1 MRKWKANSYVLSVCL
16 LVAEYVRQHQQDAQ
30 RGGGEDSVSSLSEG
44 RAAAAATAA
53 SAISK
58 TSLNELARFLC
69 DEIQHPTQSPP
80 GRSGDSFT
88 SLKSLL
94 WRLERAID
102 SETDYERLSWVL
114 TDILTKIDSP
124 DAVWN
129 VVDQISDCVAP
140 LAMPRD
146 EEEEDA
152 LDLDSA
158 NSTLARTSLLGVF
171 VRSFLLAVS
180 RLLFDGLSRLFDDV
194 TQYLEHFREE
204 YELEKK
210 GEEHQLQVDE
220 AKLNLLSS
228 PQASATAAMTS
239 QHLWKEDKQ
248 GTDEL
253 LLSPIFSGSA
263 TLASG
268 LPPTSRIFTPA
279 PSHRAPDLATED
291 AAPLE
296 PRHEHNDSA
305 VWSNDQLNYILSDM
319 VRDMERGRRNQ
330 QGALQET
337 TQGGHSLPR
346 EQMRPLLAGTNEANP
361 NVLFVK
367 YLSFLRCRDYQGAL
381 DSLHQ
386 YHDVLPPRQDPR
398 QSINDGADGSP
409 SAPAGSVGGAGL
421 HFRGTGIQY
430 AVLNLA
436 GLQIMFDHY
445 TAAQES
451 IQEAIRV
458 AQHHGDHICVAFAL
472 TWLVRINQKL
482 GKSKDVVL
490 ALVVSCLD
498 RAEELRLPSLQVLA
512 TLTEAESE
520 LTRGSTSRPESLE
533 TSQLVSHVFAA
544 RAPGPRPL
552 HIWSWLYET
561 TQTIATMST
570 PPSSLQNNGARA
582 MNALQAQ
589 MNNHQMASGGN
600 SASQASQN
608 SNGTAWMK
616 STGAILDTVWKL
628 SGKVTLSVA
637 VGWGL
642 FGQRTLGKVFNRIYL
657 MCYEDSSSVGEIALA
672 VSNMAMSNLA
682 EVDPGE
688 NVYAHA
694 LRFLLGVVSGSEDA
708 AAWHHLI
715 DEASFQ
721 RTLHNAFFLW
731 ALRRGEFVRAEVH
744 LNAIL
749 ALSPSGKDFPSHLE
763 ALLLK
768 AKLSA
773 AQGDFSRSLTLAE
786 KLATTCNELGYVY
799 LYAQVLVVIGQ
810 VRFRAAAPHAPFAS
824 LNVLLT
830 CMGICRAHR
839 YDLLLA
845 EAHVVMAEMYMAMGK
860 LQDAYS
866 LVNDQMPLVM
876 EHGSVHLRGECLLVL
891 AKIMVASIKRS
902 KGGGSEEASP
912 AVSKV
917 VELLDASADMHSSL
931 QDLGRLKEI
940 SYVQSL
946 VHNHMVIQAERC
958 GGDAAKFI
966 ESREQ
971 AATASLK
978 YAAQLKRAPFRS
990 VEPFFDLESPES
1002 IRQVID
1008 RRSRELI

>member
-44 RAAAAATAA
+44 RAAAAATAV

-80 GRSGDSFT
+80 GRNGGSFT
-88 SLKSLL
+88 SLKNLL
-94 WRLERAID
+94 RRLERAID

-194 TQYLEHFREE
+194 TRYLEQFREE
-204 YELEKK
+204 YELEKR
-210 GEEHQLQVDE
+210 EEEQQLQVDE
-220 AKLNLLSS
+220 AKLELLSS

-248 GTDEL
+248 SADEL

-263 TLASG
+263 TLASD
-268 LPPTSRIFTPA
+268 LQPTSRIFTPA
-279 PSHRAPDLATED
+279 PSHRAPDHATED
-291 AAPLE
+291 AAPLD
-296 PRHEHNDSA
+296 PQYEHDDSA

-330 QGALQET
+330 LDALQET

-346 EQMRPLLAGTNEANP
+346 EQMRPLRAGTNEANP

-398 QSINDGADGSP
+398 QSINDGTDGSP
-409 SAPAGSVGGAGL
+409 SAPAGSVNGAGL

-472 TWLVRINQKL
+472 MWLVRINQKL

-490 ALVVSCLD
+490 ALVISCLD
-498 RAEELRLPSLQVLA
+498 
-512 TLTEAESE
+512 
-520 LTRGSTSRPESLE
+520 
-533 TSQLVSHVFAA
+533 H
-544 RAPGPRPL
+544 
-552 HIWSWLYET
+552 
-561 TQTIATMST
+561 
-570 PPSSLQNNGARA
+570 
-582 MNALQAQ
+582 
-589 MNNHQMASGGN
+589 
-600 SASQASQN
+600 
-608 SNGTAWMK
+608 
-616 STGAILDTVWKL
+616 
-628 SGKVTLSVA
+628 
-637 VGWGL
+637 
-642 FGQRTLGKVFNRIYL
+642 
-657 MCYEDSSSVGEIALA
+657 SSSVGEIALA
-672 VSNMAMSNLA
+672 VSSMAMSNLA

-694 LRFLLGVVSGSEDA
+694 LRFLLDVVSGSEDA

-715 DEASFQ
+715 DQASFQ
-721 RTLHNAFFLW
+721 RTLHNIFFLW
-731 ALRRGEFVRAEVH
+731 VLRRGEFVRA
-744 LNAIL
+744 
-749 ALSPSGKDFPSHLE
+749 G
-763 ALLLK
+763 
-768 AKLSA
+768 LSA
-773 AQGDFSRSLTLAE
+773 AQGDFSRSLTLVE

-799 LYAQVLVVIGQ
+799 LYAQALVVISQ
-810 VRFRAAAPHAPFAS
+810 VRSRAAAPHAPFAS

-830 CMGICRAHR
+830 CIGICKDHG

-845 EAHVVMAEMYMAMGK
+845 EAHVVMAETYMAMGK

-876 EHGSVHLRGECLLVL
+876 EHGSVHLRGECLLLL

-902 KGGGSEEASP
+902 KDGLKEASP
-912 AVSKV
+912 AASKV

-946 VHNHMVIQAERC
+946 AHNHMAIQAERC

-971 AATASLK
+971 AATAFLK
-978 YAAQLKRAPFRS
+978 YAAQLKRASFRS
-990 VEPFFDLESPES
+990 VEPFFDLGSPET